1 MYNKKVLYKKRQ
13 KVTNHRQSMEQ
24 RKRNKKEPAPNCP
37 KEKKRTDPRRL
48 GTDPRQKRN
57 RPQILLEK
65 SQALCYSTIELK
77 KYLEEK
83 G

>member
-1 MYNKKVLYKKRQ
+1 MRTFLQLIHTIFIKKLYNKKVLYKKRQ

-24 RKRNKKEPAPNCP
+24 RKRNKKGT
-37 KEKKRTDPRRL
+37 KK
-48 GTDPRQKRN
+48 N
-57 RPQILLEK
+57 RHQIALEK

>member
-1 MYNKKVLYKKRQ
+1 MRTFLQLIHTIFIKKMYNKKVLYKKRQ

-24 RKRNKKEPAPNCP
+24 RKRNKKGT
-37 KEKKRTDPRRL
+37 KK
-48 GTDPRQKRN
+48 N
-57 RPQILLEK
+57 RHQIALEK

>member
-1 MYNKKVLYKKRQ
+1 
-13 KVTNHRQSMEQ
+13 MEQ
-24 RKRNKKEPAPNCP
+24 RKRDKKEPAPNCP
-37 KEKKRTDPRRL
+37 KGQKRT
-48 GTDPRQKRN
+48 GTKLSKGTKKN